1 MSSSNR
7 VRVTLLEEVNLGETP
22 VDTQA
27 TRIVQDLTYLSKLIG
42 ELGNDISIAYIGG
55 GTAGSEVVTVTD
67 EVIEVEIESGVSTA
81 SQIKDA
87 IEASVEANAL
97 VEVVVSGTG
106 STAQVSAGAVNLQGG
121 ISRPFLTARFINES
135 LSGSPGTTESQQI
148 RADRQPSGQVV
159 TSLEVGGEL
168 GFELAKENVID
179 RLIAAAM
186 LSEWSEQAL
195 QTVGLT
201 IDATAKTIT
210 RDSGD
215 WAVTLDVGDFVQ
227 LGGFTSS
234 LNNIKAQL
242 LEIVSPTVARFNFG
256 GNPVDGTGVTTTYK
270 RADRVSIGTT
280 KKSFSMEKAFLDLD
294 QKAINY
300 RGMLVNEM
308 SLEINYGEIINGSFT
323 FNGTDYEP
331 VEASA
336 NFLTEGRTIVDP
348 ATSNSMNGSIDM
360 PIISS
365 ELLGTLT
372 EVEFC
377 IQNISIG
384 LNNNMTVQ
392 NCIGEIAPKDYS
404 PGTAA
409 VEVSLSTYLADDN
422 WTALAL
428 KLSQQPFAVSF
439 LLNNID
445 GSYGFFM
452 PAVQVSFDDPASA
465 GANQEVSLEME
476 GVARVGSQGESALF
490 IYKF

>member
-22 VDTQA
+22 VDVQA
-27 TRIVQDLTYLSKLIG
+27 TRVVQALTYTSKLIG
-42 ELGNDISIAYIGG
+42 ALGNAISIEYVGG
-55 GTAGSEVVTVTD
+55 GIAGSEVVTV
-67 EVIEVEIESGVSTA
+67 VGNAIEVEIQSGVSTA
-81 SQIKDA
+81 NQIKAA
-87 IEASVEANAL
+87 IEAELAADAL
-97 VEVVVSGTG
+97 VTVAVSGVG
-106 STAQVSAGAVNLQGG
+106 TATQVSAGSVNLQGG

-186 LSEWSEQAL
+186 LSEWAEQAL

-201 IDATAKTIT
+201 INALAKTIT
-210 RDSGD
+210 RASGD
-215 WAVTLDVGDFVQ
+215 WADILDVGDFVQ

-234 LNNIKAQL
+234 SNNIKAQL

-256 GNPVDGTGVTTTYK
+256 GEPVDGTGVTTTYK

-280 KKSFSMEKAFLDLD
+280 KKSFSIEKAFLDLD

-300 RGMLVNEM
+300 RGMMVNEM

-331 VEASA
+331 VQASA
-336 NFLTEGRTIVDP
+336 DFLTNGRTITP
-348 ATSNSMNGSIDM
+348 AATANSMNGSIDM

-409 VEVSLSTYLADDN
+409 VEVSMSTYLADDN
-422 WTALAL
+422 WAALAL

-445 GSYGFFM
+445 GSYGFYM
-452 PAVQVSFDDPASA
+452 PAVQVSFDDPSSA

-476 GVARVGSQGESALF
+476 GVAKVGDQGESALF